1 VGKWLKP
8 WPKDS
13 FRQVSHTHATKLFLK
28 ILSGLAKGETMIS
41 SCHPSDVASAKAFKD
56 MGAESLFENVPVVE
70 KSDVIIVS
78 VKPSVVPIALGDI
91 KNAPDIK
98 ADKLF
103 LSIAMGVTIKQL
115 EQVRTSPA
123 SAQTHKFVSVLA
135 ERVSSGAGD
144 A

>member
-1 VGKWLKP
+1 MAKNILEICLLVIVKWFYLMGQFC
-8 WPKDS
+8 W
-13 FRQVSHTHATKLFLK
+13 VFLCQD
-28 ILSGLAKGETMIS
+28 L
-41 SCHPSDVASAKAFKD
+41 
-56 MGAESLFENVPVVE
+56 GAESLFENVPVVE